1 MTDSTSAPT
10 DGWEEFREGD
20 GEPIRVGEL
29 TRLDLGDMPEDINL
43 AVFDDYFPDTTLWR
57 SGDRLV
63 CEIQEHLYTKYWEH
77 KFSAYAFAEAMERA
91 VRRLIHEGHP
101 FAEPSRED
109 DDVHIFVRWHLLL
122 PRITQAELVA
132 TSIKSAFDL
141 VWQR

>member
-1 MTDSTSAPT
+1 MTDSTSATT

-29 TRLDLGDMPEDINL
+29 TRLDLGDMPEDIHL

-77 KFSAYAFAEAMERA
+77 KFSS
-91 VRRLIHEGHP
+91 VRFRRSDGTRRPTAH
-101 FAEPSRED
+101 
-109 DDVHIFVRWHLLL
+109 
-122 PRITQAELVA
+122 T
-132 TSIKSAFDL
+132 
-141 VWQR
+141 